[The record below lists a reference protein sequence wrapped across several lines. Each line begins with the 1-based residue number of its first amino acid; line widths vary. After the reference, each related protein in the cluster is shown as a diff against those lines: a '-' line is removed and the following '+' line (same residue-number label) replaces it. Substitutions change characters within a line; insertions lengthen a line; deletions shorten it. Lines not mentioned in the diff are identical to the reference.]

1 MIRRNLGLRALLV
14 LALLCAGMLF
24 AQNLPIGNI
33 NTQRNPNMPVGNIN
47 AQRNPNLGQA
57 QKLCSEAYQWIVKAQ
72 KANKYD
78 MQGHAAKAKHLLIQA
93 SQELVMADK
102 IADSATPR
110 KTKGLGTTR
119 QNPVSGVTS
128 KLPQ

>member
-24 AQNLPIGNI
+24 AQN
-33 NTQRNPNMPVGNIN
+33 MPVENIN
-47 AQRNPNLGQA
+47 AQRNPNLAEA
-57 QKLCSEAYQWIVKAQ
+57 QKLCNQAFEEVTKAQ